1 MDIYSVC
8 EIHLWPDTKGL
19 DFTSR
24 NYLFDAD
31 PGKYELL
38 AFRIAS
44 DTSGSY
50 SFWDGSEFGRNIA
63 IFVAEMS
70 SSVHIHNKRKDVLII
85 GKRLT
90 DRLDNTTLTKY
101 FIDFNQ
107 QKKYCSSRYYNQ
119 VNSYVFVS
127 GVQICKFK
135 ANDSETNGAPLC

>member
-1 MDIYSVC
+1 
-8 EIHLWPDTKGL
+8 
-19 DFTSR
+19 
-24 NYLFDAD
+24 
-31 PGKYELL
+31 
-38 AFRIAS
+38 
-44 DTSGSY
+44 
-50 SFWDGSEFGRNIA
+50 
-63 IFVAEMS
+63 MS

-90 DRLDNTTLTKY
+90 DGLDNTTLTKY

-135 ANDSETNGAPLC
+135 AKDSETNGDPLC